1 MMVTQLPQLTVL
13 NAQGVSLPAVPANN
27 VVAFPSSVVQRWQQA
42 LKQSLQ
48 HPAMAEPTLLSLAH
62 EAPEA
67 LAPLACQAL
76 AVSSPL
82 PLPAQ
87 ATVAMV
93 LLRLAAHHAP
103 TVRRALG
110 SVQQPSF
117 ALALVAHQLG

>member
-1 MMVTQLPQLTVL
+1 MMVTLLPHLTVL
-13 NAQGVSLPAVPANN
+13 NGVSLPAMPANN

-48 HPAMAEPTLLSLAH
+48 HPAAAELPLLALAH

-67 LAPLACQAL
+67 LAPLACEAL
-76 AVSSPL
+76 AANSPL

-103 TVRRALG
+103 TVRCALA
-110 SVQQPSF
+110 SVQRPSP
-117 ALALVAHQLG
+117 ALALLAHQLG